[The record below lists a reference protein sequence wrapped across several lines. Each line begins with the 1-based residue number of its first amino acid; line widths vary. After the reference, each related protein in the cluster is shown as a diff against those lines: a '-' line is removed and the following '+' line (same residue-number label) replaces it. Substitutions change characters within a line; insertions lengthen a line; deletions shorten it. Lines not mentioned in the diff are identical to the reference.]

1 MTNVFVCFRRD
12 GMKRAFW
19 QRLSPL
25 LLLILFTTCPAY
37 CTDYY
42 VDPNGSDSNPGEIDH
57 PFKTINRADDF
68 VAPGDTVYV
77 FGGTYTFTGSSTA
90 ITLHSSGSDGNRITL
105 KGYNGARPLM
115 DFSAMTGTSADGFK
129 INGSYWYVYGM
140 DFKGAPHNGIKING
154 NGIIGAAGSYNIVE
168 FCSSYE
174 NRNTGVQLGNK
185 D

>member
-1 MTNVFVCFRRD
+1 
-12 GMKRAFW
+12 
-19 QRLSPL
+19 
-25 LLLILFTTCPAY
+25 
-37 CTDYY
+37 
-42 VDPNGSDSNPGEIDH
+42 
-57 PFKTINRADDF
+57 
-68 VAPGDTVYV
+68 
-77 FGGTYTFTGSSTA
+77 
-90 ITLHSSGSDGNRITL
+90 
-105 KGYNGARPLM
+105 M

-185 D
+185 ASYNQIINCDSYYNFDAPDGGDADGFSPKLDVGTDNYFYGCRSWQNSDDAYAGYLRPSNGLNTHYYNCWAFIRLAILKMALQAKATAMDSRWAEVMISY